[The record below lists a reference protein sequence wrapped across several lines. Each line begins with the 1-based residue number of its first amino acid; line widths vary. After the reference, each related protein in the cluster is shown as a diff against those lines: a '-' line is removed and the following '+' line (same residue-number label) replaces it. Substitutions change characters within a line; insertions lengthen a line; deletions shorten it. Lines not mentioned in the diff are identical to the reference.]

1 LRCYFFN
8 FFTYAKVISSDAFAY
23 ATEASASAA
32 RADAYAF

>member
-1 LRCYFFN
+1 
-8 FFTYAKVISSDAFAY
+8 VISSDAFAY